1 MDREGARAF
10 IGAERL
16 LDMFAARN
24 AHGMLVLA
32 LRVSP
37 ILRQH
42 FTCGMGATPQLH
54 SFLSCVAKAEP
65 AVKLAKVT
73 IFLSY
78 TNCTC
83 CSRACGSRPGGMP
96 DAKSKHGAC
105 VSAVVTRDAT
115 IGCARAPVRV
125 STIV

>member
-32 LRVSP
+32 LHVSP

-54 SFLSCVAKAEP
+54 SFLSCIAKAKM
-65 AVKLAKVT
+65 AVELAKVA

-96 DAKSKHGAC
+96 DAKSKHGPRC
-105 VSAVVTRDAT
+105 GIHQR
-115 IGCARAPVRV
+115 RRV
-125 STIV
+125 YGPD